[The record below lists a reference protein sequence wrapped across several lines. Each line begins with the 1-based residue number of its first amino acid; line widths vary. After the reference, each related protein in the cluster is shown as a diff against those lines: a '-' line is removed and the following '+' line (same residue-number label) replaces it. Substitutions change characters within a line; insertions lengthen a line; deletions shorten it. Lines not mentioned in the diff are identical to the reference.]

1 MVKGIGVDIIEINR
15 IKKADK
21 RSKDEF
27 IHKIFTY
34 DEISYCKSQKNPY
47 QHFAARF
54 AAKEALLKSFGL
66 GILDGISLKDI
77 EIKNGKNN
85 RPYINLK
92 NKLLLLKKKKNIKN
106 IFVSLSHFN
115 RYAVAFVI
123 IE

>member
-1 MVKGIGVDIIEINR
+1 MVKGIGVDIVEINR

-27 IHKIFTY
+27 IRKIFTY